1 MIHLPLRW
9 IILLYKNPH
18 MFSLFKKREFFS
30 AEDKAQIVEAIRMA
44 EKETS
49 GEIRIYVESKNAY
62 IDAIDRASEIFFKLK
77 MQETVHRNAVLLYIA
92 MDHHELALFADEG
105 IYQKAGA
112 AYWDAAVKNMIAGFT
127 KDNISNGIE
136 QCVRQIG
143 ETLKEK
149 FPYIP
154 TEDKNELPD
163 DMVFGK

>member
-1 MIHLPLRW
+1 MGIFP
-9 IILLYKNPH
+9 
-18 MFSLFKKREFFS
+18 FFKKREYFS
-30 AEDKAQIVEAIRMA
+30 AEDKAQIVEAIRLA

-49 GEIRIYVESKNAY
+49 GEIRIYVEAKNAY
-62 IDAIDRASEIFFKLK
+62 VDAIDRAAEIFFKLK
-77 MQETVHRNAVLLYIA
+77 MQETHHRNAVLLYIA

-112 AYWDAAVKNMIAGFT
+112 AYWDAAVKNMIAQFT

-136 QCVRQIG
+136 QCIKQIG

-163 DMVFGK
+163 DMVFGN

>member
-1 MIHLPLRW
+1 
-9 IILLYKNPH
+9 
-18 MFSLFKKREFFS
+18 MFSLFKKRDFFS
-30 AEDKAQIVEAIRMA
+30 AEDKAQIVEAIRKA

-62 IDAIDRASEIFFKLK
+62 VDAIDRASEIFFKLK